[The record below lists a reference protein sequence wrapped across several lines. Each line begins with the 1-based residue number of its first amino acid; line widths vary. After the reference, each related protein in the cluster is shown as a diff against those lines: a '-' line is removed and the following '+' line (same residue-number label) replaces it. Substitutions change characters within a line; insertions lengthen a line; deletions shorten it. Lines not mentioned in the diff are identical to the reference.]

1 MTDLLARLSV
11 AEAGDRQSDSL
22 IDRALNLRP
31 AWAAK
36 DTSLLVCWED
46 GRVTMGPNGA
56 GWDAPRYTTCVTAA
70 LALAER
76 VLPGCRCMVERDF
89 DGNGWAMV
97 QRSGT
102 FNAERVMTDGNT
114 PALALCIA
122 ILRTTHKAEG
132 AEG

>member
-1 MTDLLARLSV
+1 MTDLLARLEV
-11 AEAGDRQSDSL
+11 AEAGSL
-22 IDRALNLRP
+22 ELDVAIWDAMGGWSVAHPP
-31 AWAAK
+31 AVT
-36 DTSLLVCWED
+36 TSLD
-46 GRVTMGPNGA
+46 
-56 GWDAPRYTTCVTAA
+56 AA

-114 PALALCIA
+114 PALALCA
-122 ILRTTHKAEG
+122 AVLKATHKAEG